1 MKIIKPFIKQL
12 EDHNFKLE
20 LLGNIEILVKRGDK
34 VKMGDDLYKRD
45 YKRILESYSI
55 QKELGVTPNKVREY
69 LVRLN
74 GEYVI
79 KGEVLAERLA
89 NGGLVLKKIYAT
101 VDGLLSFER
110 LDEGF
115 IDILS
120 EFESEVIKSHI
131 SGIITDFDHSKQ
143 MIIKSKALG
152 IEIKNKW
159 SRGEVSGEF
168 DIVSKGDSVYSE
180 KDLNENYRDKV
191 VFAGR
196 FAYPE
201 LITQILKRGAK
212 AVVVWSMNYS
222 DYVQFQDYVII
233 LGGFGQIPFD
243 YSFIHTISSMN
254 GSYSMITDGV
264 IVFADKGQLNF
275 TPKNTLISPELK
287 VNDLVRVIE
296 SDNYT
301 LVGKVVDTTN
311 GNGYYTIATT
321 NGDRMLISGN
331 LLEPIH

>member
-12 EDHNFKLE
+12 EDHNFKIE

-34 VKMGDDLYKRD
+34 VRLGDQLYKRD
-45 YKRILESYSI
+45 YKRIIESYSI
-55 QKELGVTPNKVREY
+55 QKELGVLPIKAREF

-79 KGEVLAERLA
+79 KGEVLAERLT

-110 LDEGF
+110 LEEGY

-120 EFESEVIKSHI
+120 EFESETINSHI
-131 SGIITDFDHSKQ
+131 SGVVTDFDHSKQ

-152 IEIKNKW
+152 LEIKNKF
-159 SRGEVSGEF
+159 GDFEISGEF
-168 DIVSKGDSVYSE
+168 DIVSKGDSVYTE
-180 KDLNENYRDKV
+180 KDLIEQYRDKI

-201 LITQILKRGAK
+201 LINQILKRGAK

-222 DYVQFQDYVII
+222 DYLQYKEYVVI

-243 YSFIHTISSMN
+243 HSFIHTISSMN
-254 GSYSMITDGV
+254 GSYASITNKNL
-264 IVFADKGQLNF
+264 IFADKGQLNF
-275 TPKNTLISPELK
+275 TPNNSIISSEFK
-287 VNDLVRVIE
+287 VNDIVRLID
-296 SDNYT
+296 SDNYS
-301 LVGKVVDTTN
+301 LVGKIVDTTN
-311 GNGYYTIATT
+311 GNGYFTISTT
-321 NGDRMLISGN
+321 NGDRLLISGAF
-331 LLEPIH
+331 LEPLY